1 MTNRPLP
8 PRLLL
13 DIDRFLAAQPFH
25 PCCLLVHPST
35 AHLRDL
41 GHALAE
47 HYGWPRVSLI
57 DLLVEPLIDAPV
69 GRRPSLARD
78 EVLAAA
84 THHAPGPVLLTDI
97 NLLFEPSLR
106 LDPLRLF
113 LDASRQARLIAAW
126 PGAWS
131 NSALAYAE
139 PAHAHY
145 RVWRNPELCPQCVIR
160 V

>member
-25 PCCLLVHPST
+25 PCGLLVHPST
-35 AHLRDL
+35 AYLSDL
-41 GHALAE
+41 GHALAD
-47 HYGWPRVSLI
+47 HYGWPRVSLA
-57 DLLVEPLIDAPV
+57 DLLVDHLVDAPV
-69 GRRPSLARD
+69 DRRPSLARD
-78 EVLAAA
+78 DVLAAA
-84 THHAPGPVLLTDI
+84 TRHAPGPVLLADI
-97 NLLFEPSLR
+97 DLLFEPSLH

-113 LDASRQARLIAAW
+113 LDASRLARLVVAW
-126 PGAWS
+126 PGVWS
-131 NSALAYAE
+131 SPALAYAE
-139 PAHAHY
+139 PAHVHY